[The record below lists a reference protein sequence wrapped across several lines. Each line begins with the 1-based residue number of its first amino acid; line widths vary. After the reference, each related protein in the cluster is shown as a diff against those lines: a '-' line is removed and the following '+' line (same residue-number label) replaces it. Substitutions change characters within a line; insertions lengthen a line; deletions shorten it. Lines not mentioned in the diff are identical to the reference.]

1 MLIVSGSGQ
10 ISLKREVFDP
20 KWKSLR
26 RALDEFDLIAND
38 EEFV

>member
-26 RALDEFDLIAND
+26 RALDKFDLIAND

>member
-10 ISLKREVFDP
+10 ISLKKEVFDT

-26 RALDEFDLIAND
+26 RTLDEFDLTAND